1 MKFQTELYQKQESR
15 WPQQGKV
22 ILAQF
27 DDTSIIVYQAYQPGI
42 GHFAAQHGFFGGD
55 FSYDRMSWIKPNF
68 LWMMYRSG
76 WGTKPGQ
83 EVILAVRLK
92 RQAFDYI
99 LAQAV
104 PSSYHSAGF
113 PTRAE
118 WQTAVQRSE
127 VRLQW
132 DPDHGP
138 GGAKLER
145 RAIQLGLRDEVL
157 RQYGREWLVE
167 IEDISAFVREQR
179 ETNLFAPYSQLLT
192 PTEDIYPVKF

>member
-1 MKFQTELYQKQESR
+1 MKLQTELYLTQQSR

-27 DDTSIIVYQAYQPGI
+27 DEISILVYQAYAPEI
-42 GHFAAQHGFFGGD
+42 GLFAAQHGFFGGD

-83 EVILAVRLK
+83 EITLAVRIK
-92 RQAFDYI
+92 REAFDFI

-104 PSSYHSAGF
+104 PSSFHSSDY

-118 WQTAVQRSE
+118 WQTAVQRFE

-132 DPDHGP
+132 DPDHDP
-138 GGAKLER
+138 GGVKQER
-145 RAIQLGLRDEVL
+145 RAIQLGLRGETL
-157 RQYGREWLVE
+157 RQYGRECIIE
-167 IEDISAFVREQR
+167 IEDISAFVKEQR
-179 ETNLFAPYSQLLT
+179 ETNLFAPYSDLLT
-192 PTEDIYPVKF
+192 PTENIYQI